1 MAPKR
6 KKKKTRK
13 EERKTDG
20 RCLKEILLVLFLPPG
35 STPSTFV
42 EEIRQRVTLVPRDG
56 LGGTSWPW
64 AISPSSP
71 SGALLPLPHL
81 LADSAS
87 TCLGPFLSGG
97 RVTAHFHLPR
107 GAERRDP
114 NVAHEGGTESGEMVP
129 WSWSSGDSFE
139 ALRCSLELREM
150 FVENLC

>member
-1 MAPKR
+1 MLKRDPAGPFSPSRKHSFHLCGGNKAEGDPSPKR
-6 KKKKTRK
+6 WPRG
-13 EERKTDG
+13 DFLALG
-20 RCLKEILLVLFLPPG
+20 HLPLLPF
-35 STPSTFV
+35 
-42 EEIRQRVTLVPRDG
+42 
-56 LGGTSWPW
+56 W
-64 AISPSSP
+64 SSP
-71 SGALLPLPHL
+71 PSPTGRPSWLPHL

-114 NVAHEGGTESGEMVP
+114 NAAHEGGTESGEMVP